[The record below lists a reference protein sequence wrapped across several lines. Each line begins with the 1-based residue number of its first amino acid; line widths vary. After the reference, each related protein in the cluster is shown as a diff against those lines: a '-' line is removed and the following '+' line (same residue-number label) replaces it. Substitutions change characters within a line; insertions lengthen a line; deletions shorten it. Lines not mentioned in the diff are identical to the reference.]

1 MGKVVKIKDMAL
13 DGLHGEVEKVFLSLN
28 LDRDSEILILGSGEG
43 FADSWLLKNN
53 YKNITSVD
61 LYTENKLKDKVNFIK
76 LDLNEKSFHK
86 SINKK
91 FDVIICIEIIEHV
104 FNTKDFLENVSYL
117 TKKNCKLLISSP
129 NVHSKVSRVDYLIT
143 GYPHLFIEKPTM
155 GGHINPIF
163 INMLSFFCNINK
175 FRIKK
180 VFGFGGIFDYVKA
193 YDKVSFRSYIYLFVL
208 VALYFLLNPL
218 MVVNRK
224 QSKNLINIFLIER

>member
-117 TKKNCKLLISSP
+117 TK
-129 NVHSKVSRVDYLIT
+129 
-143 GYPHLFIEKPTM
+143 
-155 GGHINPIF
+155 
-163 INMLSFFCNINK
+163 
-175 FRIKK
+175 
-180 VFGFGGIFDYVKA
+180 
-193 YDKVSFRSYIYLFVL
+193 
-208 VALYFLLNPL
+208 
-218 MVVNRK
+218 
-224 QSKNLINIFLIER
+224 